1 MFISIK
7 THIILLLTVVIL
19 IPFVLLRIVVYPR
32 IQSDLKTTI
41 MDNLEAIGHKQA
53 ELVSTWM
60 HERMK
65 DALVVANNP
74 YMIKSAGI
82 TQKDE
87 DYKGI
92 IRYLEMI
99 VLEYGYKDAFVSNNK
114 GLITVATS
122 EERVGENI
130 SKIDYFKQA
139 IKGKTFLT
147 NIIPSK
153 VPLINEFDEEEVG
166 LPTMFVATPLK
177 DEDDTIIGVVTLRI
191 HVGTL
196 SNLMQSYKVG
206 ETGETY
212 LTNKEGVMLTESR
225 FTRHL
230 KKRGMFK
237 KRSSLVVKLVDP
249 ETGKLTHG
257 VAQCVAGHNGSDSVG
272 YNDYGGVPVLGVW
285 SWVPEFNWGI
295 ITEIDRSEAYGTAHN
310 LKHIVTALLLAM
322 VFPIMLVAYV
332 LGGRLSRPILKLA
345 EVTEKMV
352 SGDLTQRVNIKN
364 GNEIGI
370 LATSFNTMAN
380 TLDAKISET
389 AESETRYRELF
400 DSLQVGIY
408 QCKPGVEGAFTWVN
422 KAGAE
427 IFGYESPEEMIGTKV
442 KDIYID
448 VDDRRRLVE
457 KLEKEGVWRDFVSA
471 CKKKNGEH
479 FYTERTS
486 NMVKNTEGKPLRIDG
501 SFKVISERKKPQL
514 QLLKSEKKY
523 RVLFDSLKEGVYRC
537 EPEVEGVFTWVNQ
550 SGAGIFGYESPE
562 DMVGVKVNEIYV
574 DADDRRRLVEKLEKD
589 EVWSGVISFCKKK
602 NGECFYTEHTSY
614 MIKDEKGVPIHIE
627 GICKDITER
636 MRFEEELRES
646 KKHQMQLLNS
656 LKEGVFQCEPGE
668 MGMFTWINHAGM
680 NMLGFN
686 SAEEV
691 LGTRVVDIYENPDER
706 RNLMETL
713 EKEGICWDFKSHLKR
728 KNGERFT
735 SEITCNLIYDR
746 NDKPIRIE
754 GVFREVTGT

>member
-19 IPFVLLRIVVYPR
+19 LPFALLRIVVYPR
-32 IQSDLKTTI
+32 IQSDLKTVI

-99 VLEYGYKDAFVSNNK
+99 VLEYGYKDAFVSNDK

-122 EERVGENI
+122 EKRVGEDI

-153 VPLINEFDEEEVG
+153 VPLINEFDEKEVG

-295 ITEIDRSEAYGTAHN
+295 ITEIDRSEAYGTAYN
-310 LKHIVTALLLAM
+310 LKYIVTALLLAM

>member
-99 VLEYGYKDAFVSNNK
+99 VLEYGYKDAFVSNDK

-230 KKRGMFK
+230 KKRGMSK
-237 KRSSLVVKLVDP
+237 KRSALEVKLVDP

-272 YNDYGGVPVLGVW
+272 YNDYGGVSVLGVW

-295 ITEIDRSEAYGTAHN
+295 ITEIDRSEAYGTAYN
-310 LKHIVTALLLAM
+310 LRYIVTALLLAM

-364 GNEIGI
+364 SNEIGI

-389 AESETRYRELF
+389 AESEERYRELF

-422 KAGAE
+422 KAGAD

-486 NMVKNTEGKPLRIDG
+486 NMVKNAEGKPLRIDG

-537 EPEVEGVFTWVNQ
+537 EPGVEGVFTWVNQ
-550 SGAGIFGYESPE
+550 SGAEIFGYESPE

-636 MRFEEELRES
+636 MRFEEELQES

-680 NMLGFN
+680 NILGFN
-686 SAEEV
+686 SSEEV
-691 LGTRVVDIYENPDER
+691 LSTRVVDIYENPDER

-713 EKEGICWDFKSHLKR
+713 EKEGICRDFTSHLKR

>member
-1 MFISIK
+1 
-7 THIILLLTVVIL
+7 
-19 IPFVLLRIVVYPR
+19 
-32 IQSDLKTTI
+32 
-41 MDNLEAIGHKQA
+41 
-53 ELVSTWM
+53 
-60 HERMK
+60 
-65 DALVVANNP
+65 
-74 YMIKSAGI
+74 
-82 TQKDE
+82 
-87 DYKGI
+87 
-92 IRYLEMI
+92 
-99 VLEYGYKDAFVSNNK
+99 
-114 GLITVATS
+114 
-122 EERVGENI
+122 
-130 SKIDYFKQA
+130 
-139 IKGKTFLT
+139 
-147 NIIPSK
+147 
-153 VPLINEFDEEEVG
+153 
-166 LPTMFVATPLK
+166 
-177 DEDDTIIGVVTLRI
+177 
-191 HVGTL
+191 
-196 SNLMQSYKVG
+196 
-206 ETGETY
+206 
-212 LTNKEGVMLTESR
+212 
-225 FTRHL
+225 
-230 KKRGMFK
+230 
-237 KRSSLVVKLVDP
+237 
-249 ETGKLTHG
+249 
-257 VAQCVAGHNGSDSVG
+257 
-272 YNDYGGVPVLGVW
+272 
-285 SWVPEFNWGI
+285 
-295 ITEIDRSEAYGTAHN
+295 
-310 LKHIVTALLLAM
+310 
-322 VFPIMLVAYV
+322 MLVAYV

-471 CKKKNGEH
+471 CKKKNGEQ

>member
-19 IPFVLLRIVVYPR
+19 LPFALLRIVVYPR

-153 VPLINEFDEEEVG
+153 VPLINEFDEKEVG

-285 SWVPEFNWGI
+285 SWAPEFNWGI
-295 ITEIDRSEAYGTAHN
+295 ITEIDRSEAYGTAYN
-310 LKHIVTALLLAM
+310 LKYIVTALLLAM

-501 SFKVISERKKPQL
+501 SFKAISERKKPQL

-754 GVFREVTGT
+754 GVFRDVTGL

>member
-99 VLEYGYKDAFVSNNK
+99 VLEYGYKDAFVSNDK

-272 YNDYGGVPVLGVW
+272 YNDYGGVSVLGVW
-285 SWVPEFNWGI
+285 SWVPEFSWGI
-295 ITEIDRSEAYGTAHN
+295 ITEIDRSEAYGTAYN
-310 LKHIVTALLLAM
+310 LRYIVTALLLAM

>member
-19 IPFVLLRIVVYPR
+19 LPFALLRIVVYPR

-230 KKRGMFK
+230 KKRGMSK
-237 KRSSLVVKLVDP
+237 KRSALEVKLVDP

-272 YNDYGGVPVLGVW
+272 YNDYGGVSVLGVW

-295 ITEIDRSEAYGTAHN
+295 ITEIDRSEAYGTAYN
-310 LKHIVTALLLAM
+310 LRYIVTALLLAM

-364 GNEIGI
+364 SNEIGI

-486 NMVKNTEGKPLRIDG
+486 NMVKNAEGKPLRIDG

-537 EPEVEGVFTWVNQ
+537 EPGVEGVFTWVNQ
-550 SGAGIFGYESPE
+550 SGAEIFGYESPE

-614 MIKDEKGVPIHIE
+614 MIKDEIGVPIHIE

-636 MRFEEELRES
+636 MRFEEELQES

-754 GVFREVTGT
+754 GVFRDVTGL

>member
-230 KKRGMFK
+230 KKRGMSK
-237 KRSSLVVKLVDP
+237 KRSALEVKLVDP

-272 YNDYGGVPVLGVW
+272 YNDYGGVSVLGVW
-285 SWVPEFNWGI
+285 SWVPEFSWGI
-295 ITEIDRSEAYGTAHN
+295 ITEIDRSEAYGTAYN
-310 LKHIVTALLLAM
+310 LRYIVTALLLAM

-364 GNEIGI
+364 SNEIGI

-389 AESETRYRELF
+389 AESEERYRELF

-422 KAGAE
+422 KAGAD

-486 NMVKNTEGKPLRIDG
+486 NMVKNAEGKPLRIDG

-537 EPEVEGVFTWVNQ
+537 EPGVEGVFTWVNQ

-713 EKEGICWDFKSHLKR
+713 EKEGICRDFTSHLKR

-754 GVFREVTGT
+754 GVFRDVTGL

>member
-99 VLEYGYKDAFVSNNK
+99 VLEYGYKDAFVSNDK
-114 GLITVATS
+114 GLVTVATS
-122 EERVGENI
+122 EKRVGEDI

-147 NIIPSK
+147 NIEPSK
-153 VPLINEFDEEEVG
+153 VPLINEFDEEEIGV
-166 LPTMFVATPLK
+166 PTMLVSTPLK
-177 DEDDTIIGVVTLRI
+177 NEDDDIIGVVVLRV

-196 SNLMQSYKVG
+196 SNMMHSQKFG
-206 ETGETY
+206 KTGETY
-212 LTNKEGVMLTESR
+212 LVNKEGYMLSESR

-230 KKRGMFK
+230 MKKGVVK
-237 KRSSLVVKLVDP
+237 KRSALELKLIDP
-249 ETGKLTHG
+249 ITGKLTHG

-272 YNDYGGVPVLGVW
+272 YNDYGGVSVLGVW
-285 SWVPEFNWGI
+285 SWVPEFSWGI
-295 ITEIDRSEAYGTAHN
+295 ITEIDRSEAYGTAYN
-310 LKHIVTALLLAM
+310 LRYIVTALLLAM

-364 GNEIGI
+364 SNEIGI

-389 AESETRYRELF
+389 AESEERYRELF

-422 KAGAE
+422 KAGAD

-486 NMVKNTEGKPLRIDG
+486 NMVKNAEGKPLRIDG

-537 EPEVEGVFTWVNQ
+537 EPGVEGVFTWVNQ
-550 SGAGIFGYESPE
+550 SGAEIFGYESPE

-574 DADDRRRLVEKLEKD
+574 DTDDRRRLVEKLEKD

-636 MRFEEELRES
+636 MRFEEELQES

-691 LGTRVVDIYENPDER
+691 LSTRVVDIYENPDER

-713 EKEGICWDFKSHLKR
+713 EKEGICRDFTSHLKR

-754 GVFREVTGT
+754 GVFRDVTGL

>member
-153 VPLINEFDEEEVG
+153 VPLINEFDEKEVG

-230 KKRGMFK
+230 KKRGMSK
-237 KRSSLVVKLVDP
+237 KRSALEVKLVDP

-422 KAGAE
+422 KAGAD

-486 NMVKNTEGKPLRIDG
+486 NMVKNAEGKPLRIDG

-713 EKEGICWDFKSHLKR
+713 EKEGICRDFTSHLKR

-754 GVFREVTGT
+754 GVFRDVTGL

>member
-153 VPLINEFDEEEVG
+153 VPLINEFDEKEVG

-285 SWVPEFNWGI
+285 RWVPEFNWGI

-754 GVFREVTGT
+754 GVFRDVTGL

>member
-153 VPLINEFDEEEVG
+153 VPLINEFDEKEVG

-230 KKRGMFK
+230 KKRGMSK
-237 KRSSLVVKLVDP
+237 KRSALEVKLVDP

-486 NMVKNTEGKPLRIDG
+486 NMVKNAEGKPLRIDG

>member
-19 IPFVLLRIVVYPR
+19 LPFALLRIVVYPR
-32 IQSDLKTTI
+32 IQSDLKTVI

-99 VLEYGYKDAFVSNNK
+99 VLEYGYKDAFVSNDK

-153 VPLINEFDEEEVG
+153 VPLINEFDEKEVG

-442 KDIYID
+442 KDIYTD

-486 NMVKNTEGKPLRIDG
+486 NMVKNAEGKPLRIDG

>member
-99 VLEYGYKDAFVSNNK
+99 VLEYGYKDAFVSNDK

-153 VPLINEFDEEEVG
+153 VPLINEFDEKEVG

>member
-153 VPLINEFDEEEVG
+153 VPLINEFDEKEVG

-257 VAQCVAGHNGSDSVG
+257 VAECVAGHNGSDSVG

-285 SWVPEFNWGI
+285 SWVPEFSWGI

-754 GVFREVTGT
+754 GVFRDVTGL

>member
-7 THIILLLTVVIL
+7 THIILLLIVVML

-32 IQSDLKTTI
+32 IQDDLQTTI

-60 HERMK
+60 HERKK
-65 DALVVANNP
+65 DAIVVARNP
-74 YMIKSAGI
+74 YMIKSTRI

-87 DYKGI
+87 DYKDI
-92 IRYLEMI
+92 VRYLEMI
-99 VLEYGYKDAFVSNNK
+99 VLEYGYKDAFVSNDK
-114 GLITVATS
+114 GLVTLATS
-122 EERVGENI
+122 EDRVGEDI
-130 SKIDYFKQA
+130 SETNYFKQA
-139 IKGKTFLT
+139 INGKTFTT

-153 VPLINEFDEEEVG
+153 VPLTNEFDEKEVG

-177 DEDDTIIGVVTLRI
+177 DKDDAIIGVVTLRI

-212 LTNKEGVMLTESR
+212 LTSKEGVMLTESR
-225 FTRHL
+225 FSKHL

-237 KRSSLVVKLVDP
+237 ERSALELKLVDP
-249 ETGKLTHG
+249 ETGELTTG
-257 VAQCVAGHNGSDSVG
+257 VKQCVAGYNGSDAKG
-272 YNDYGGVPVLGVW
+272 YNDYGGISVLGVW

-295 ITEIDRSEAYGTAHN
+295 ITEIDRSEAYGTAYN
-310 LKHIVTALLLAM
+310 LKYIVTALLLVM
-322 VFPIMLVAYV
+322 VFPIVLVAYI
-332 LGGRLSRPILKLA
+332 LGGRLTRPILELA

-352 SGDLTQRVNIKN
+352 SGDLTQRVNIKSN
-364 GNEIGI
+364 NEIGI
-370 LATSFNTMAN
+370 LATSFNTMAK
-380 TLDAKISET
+380 TLDAKTTET
-389 AESETRYRELF
+389 VESEKRYRELF
-400 DSLQVGIY
+400 DSLKVGIY
-408 QCKPGVEGAFTWVN
+408 QCEPGVEGAFTWVN

-442 KDIYID
+442 NEIYVD
-448 VDDRRRLVE
+448 TDDRKRLVE
-457 KLEKEGVWRDFVSA
+457 KLEKEGVWRDFVSS

-486 NMVKNTEGKPLRIDG
+486 NMVRNAEGKPLRIDG
-501 SFKVISERKKPQL
+501 SFKDVSLTKKPQL

-537 EPEVEGVFTWVNQ
+537 EPGVEGVFTWVNQ
-550 SGAGIFGYESPE
+550 SGAEIFGYKSPE
-562 DMVGVKVNEIYV
+562 DMIGVKVNEIYV
-574 DADDRRRLVEKLEKD
+574 DTDDRRRLVEKLEKE

-614 MIKDEKGVPIHIE
+614 MIKDEKGIPIHIE
-627 GICKDITER
+627 GICKDITGR
-636 MRFEEELRES
+636 MRFEEELQES
-646 KKHQMQLLNS
+646 KKHQMQLLNL

-668 MGMFTWINHAGM
+668 MGMFTWVNHAGM
-680 NMLGFN
+680 NMLGLN
-686 SAEEV
+686 SPEEV
-691 LGTRVVDIYENPDER
+691 LSTRVVDIYENPDDR
-706 RNLMETL
+706 KNLIEKL
-713 EKEGICWDFKSHLKR
+713 EKEGTCRDITSHLKR
-728 KNGERFT
+728 KNGDRFT
-735 SEITCNLIYDR
+735 SETTCNLIYDK

-754 GVFREVTGT
+754 GVFRDVTGI

>member
-237 KRSSLVVKLVDP
+237 KRSALELKLVDP

-295 ITEIDRSEAYGTAHN
+295 ITEIDRSEAYGTAYN
-310 LKHIVTALLLAM
+310 LKYIVTALLLAM

-422 KAGAE
+422 KAGAD

-486 NMVKNTEGKPLRIDG
+486 NMVKNTEGKPIRIDG

-537 EPEVEGVFTWVNQ
+537 EPGVEGVFTWVNQ
-550 SGAGIFGYESPE
+550 SGAEIFGYESPE

>member
-153 VPLINEFDEEEVG
+153 VPLINEFDEKEVG

-230 KKRGMFK
+230 KKRGMSK
-237 KRSSLVVKLVDP
+237 KRSALEVKLVDP

-486 NMVKNTEGKPLRIDG
+486 NMVKNAEGKPLRIDG

-713 EKEGICWDFKSHLKR
+713 EKEGICRDFTSHLKR

-754 GVFREVTGT
+754 GVFRDVTGL

>member
-99 VLEYGYKDAFVSNNK
+99 VLEYGYKDAFVSNDK

-153 VPLINEFDEEEVG
+153 VPLINEFDEKEVG

-295 ITEIDRSEAYGTAHN
+295 ITEIDRSEAYGTAYN
-310 LKHIVTALLLAM
+310 LKYIVTALLLAM

-486 NMVKNTEGKPLRIDG
+486 NMVKNAEGKPLRIDG

-713 EKEGICWDFKSHLKR
+713 EKKGICWDFKSHLKR

>member
-99 VLEYGYKDAFVSNNK
+99 VLEYGYKDAFVSNDK

-153 VPLINEFDEEEVG
+153 VPLINEFDEKEVG

-754 GVFREVTGT
+754 GVFRDVTGL

>member
-7 THIILLLTVVIL
+7 THIILLLIVVML

-32 IQSDLKTTI
+32 IQDDLQTTI

-60 HERMK
+60 HERKK
-65 DALVVANNP
+65 DAIVVANNP
-74 YMIKSAGI
+74 YMIKSTGI

-87 DYKGI
+87 DYKDI
-92 IRYLEMI
+92 VRYLEMI
-99 VLEYGYKDAFVSNNK
+99 VLEYGYKDAFVTNDK
-114 GLITVATS
+114 GLVTLATS
-122 EERVGENI
+122 EERVGEDI
-130 SKIDYFKQA
+130 SETNYFKQA
-139 IKGKTFLT
+139 IQGKTFLT
-147 NIIPSK
+147 NIVPSK
-153 VPLINEFDEEEVG
+153 VPLINEFDEKEVG
-166 LPTMFVATPLK
+166 LPTMFVASPLI
-177 DEDDTIIGVVTLRI
+177 DEDDAIIGVVTLRI

-206 ETGETY
+206 KTGETY
-212 LTNKEGVMLTESR
+212 LVNKDGVMLTESR
-225 FTRHL
+225 FTDHL

-237 KRSSLVVKLVDP
+237 KRSALELKLVDP
-249 ETGKLTHG
+249 ETGKLTTG
-257 VAQCVAGHNGSDSVG
+257 VRQCVAGNDGSDAKG
-272 YNDYGGVPVLGVW
+272 YNDYGGVSVLGVW

-295 ITEIDRSEAYGTAHN
+295 ITEIDRTEAYGTAYN
-310 LKHIVTALLLAM
+310 LKYIVTALLLAM

-332 LGGRLSRPILKLA
+332 LGGRLSKPILELA

-352 SGDLTQRVNIKN
+352 SGDLTQRVKIKS

-370 LATSFNTMAN
+370 LATSFNTMAK
-380 TLDAKISET
+380 TLDAKTTET
-389 AESETRYRELF
+389 AESEKRYRELF
-400 DSLQVGIY
+400 DSLKVGIY

-448 VDDRRRLVE
+448 ADDRRSLVE
-457 KLEKEGVWRDFVSA
+457 KLEKEGVWRDFVSS

-486 NMVKNTEGKPLRIDG
+486 NMVRNAEGKPIRIDG
-501 SFKVISERKKPQL
+501 SFKDISLTKKPQL

-537 EPEVEGVFTWVNQ
+537 EPGVEGVFTWVNQ
-550 SGAGIFGYESPE
+550 SGAEIFGYESPE
-562 DMVGVKVNEIYV
+562 DMIGVKVNEIYV
-574 DADDRRRLVEKLEKD
+574 DTDDRRRLVEKLEKE
-589 EVWSGVISFCKKK
+589 EVWSGVVSFCKKK

-614 MIKDEKGVPIHIE
+614 MIKDEKGIPIHIE

-636 MRFEEELRES
+636 MRFEEELQES

-680 NMLGFN
+680 NMLGLN
-686 SAEEV
+686 SSEEV
-691 LGTRVVDIYENPDER
+691 LSTRVVDVYENPDER
-706 RNLMETL
+706 RNLIEKL
-713 EKEGICWDFKSHLKR
+713 EKEGTCQDFTSHLKR
-728 KNGERFT
+728 RNGDRFT
-735 SEITCNLIYDR
+735 SETTCNLIYDK

-754 GVFREVTGT
+754 GVFSDVTGI